1 MDRGARAVTRTLGK
15 TVGTPPP
22 KPIRRFAQ
30 PEPGEGW
37 QALIERLARG
47 GEGRLT
53 PEQLLGWNP
62 HLAYRPPSNPLTP
75 LDIVF
80 LEPPR

>member
-1 MDRGARAVTRTLGK
+1 MTLTVK
-15 TVGTPPP
+15 ETVGAPAP

-37 QALIERLARG
+37 QALIERLAG
-47 GEGRLT
+47 AGEGRLT
-53 PEQLLGWNP
+53 PEQLLDWNP

>member
-1 MDRGARAVTRTLGK
+1 MTLMVREMVRK
-15 TVGTPPP
+15 PAP
-22 KPIRRFAQ
+22 KPVRRFTQ
-30 PEPGEGW
+30 PVDGEGW
-37 QALIERLARG
+37 QVLIERLAREG
-47 GEGRLT
+47 GLRLT
-53 PEQLLGWNP
+53 PEQLQAWNP

>member
-1 MDRGARAVTRTLGK
+1 MGDTVRA
-15 TVGTPPP
+15 PAP
-22 KPIRRFAQ
+22 KPVRRFVQ
-30 PEPGEGW
+30 PEAGDGW

-47 GEGRLT
+47 GERGLT
-53 PEQLLGWNP
+53 PERLLAWNP
-62 HLAYRPPSNPLTP
+62 HLAYRPPANPLTP